1 MSEGI
6 GKLVLNKTFNI
17 LFSMGFIKYS
27 IGIDISKDYFNCAI
41 ILIDDQQTA
50 TVKSSSKF
58 ANTASG
64 FKQFIDWA
72 NKHCKQEVPFF
83 FVMEATG
90 IYYEQLAWYLF
101 SKDFNVSVVLPT
113 KAKNYIRST
122 GLKSKNDKIDAKG
135 LALMGAQQQLRLWKP
150 LSQKIYELRTLT
162 RFLEDLNGQL
172 TSIRNQKHALS
183 HSMYKLKE
191 VMDIQT
197 KTILHLEKQ
206 IAKVRAAIE
215 EVIIKDPA
223 LKAKYALVK
232 NLKGIGITT
241 FAVIVAET
249 NGFEL
254 FTNQRQLISF
264 CGYDPIEN
272 QSGKHTGR
280 TKISKKGNSHVRRIL
295 FLPSFT
301 AVRRKGGDVFTS
313 LYNRLIKNGK
323 SKMQAYVAVQ
333 KKMLT
338 IIYTLWKTDKPFD
351 SQYAKTKDQTRK
363 LHSEQPNMQNIENV
377 GEKEEKR
384 VVQELART
392 TQGRYT
398 KKELWD
404 TAFSGFENTSK
415 NPN

>member
-6 GKLVLNKTFNI
+6 GKLVLNKSFNI
-17 LFSMGFIKYS
+17 LISMGFIKYS

-41 ILIDDQQTA
+41 ILIDNQQKA

-58 ANTASG
+58 ANTGSG
-64 FKQFIDWA
+64 FKQFIDWV
-72 NKHCKQEVPFF
+72 NKHCKQEVPLY

-90 IYYEQLAWYLF
+90 IYYEQFAWYLY
-101 SKDFNVSVVLPT
+101 SKDLKVSVVLPT

-150 LSQKIYELRTLT
+150 LSEKIYELRTLT
-162 RFLEDLNGQL
+162 RFLEDLNCQL
-172 TSIRNQKHALS
+172 TSIKNQKHALS

-191 VMDIQT
+191 VIDIQS

-206 IAKVRAAIE
+206 IEKVRTTIE
-215 EVIIKDPA
+215 EVISKDPA

-232 NLKGIGITT
+232 DLKGMGITT

-254 FTNQRQLISF
+254 FTSQRQLISF

-272 QSGKHTGR
+272 QSGNHTGW

-295 FLPSFT
+295 FMPAFT
-301 AVRRKGGDVFTS
+301 AVRRKGGDIFTS

-323 SKMQAYVAVQ
+323 TKMQAYVAVQ
-333 KKMLT
+333 KKILT
-338 IIYTLWKTDKPFD
+338 IFYTIWKTDKAFD
-351 SQYAKTKDQTRK
+351 PQYNKTKEPVNESEPKEINVQHINPEEKKEQNIKTKDGK
-363 LHSEQPNMQNIENV
+363 
-377 GEKEEKR
+377 K
-384 VVQELART
+384 VVQELTWT
-392 TQGRYT
+392 TQGRYS
-398 KKELWD
+398 KKESWD
-404 TAFSGFENTSK
+404 TAFVGF
-415 NPN
+415 